1 MSDTP
6 STMRV
11 LIAPPFKLMEVRDLK
26 DSFHELQ
33 EIVGSGFEI
42 VVPMELRTHPRIRMI
57 VNENFIYLGLPFNLF
72 ASYLYGYGS
81 HPDPI
86 LGTAV
91 FACEG
96 MVNGEPDLVG
106 LSDDELFYLK
116 SLYSRLFH

>member
-11 LIAPPFKLMEVRDLK
+11 LIASPFKRMEVRVLK

-33 EIVGSGFEI
+33 EIVGGFIEI
-42 VVPMELRTHPRIRMI
+42 VAPMELRTHPRVRMI
-57 VNENFIYLGLPFNLF
+57 VNENFIHLGLPFNLF

-81 HPDPI
+81 HSDPI

-91 FACEG
+91 FAYQG
-96 MVNGEPDLVG
+96 WVDGEPDIVG
-106 LSDDELFYLK
+106 LPDDELAYLK